1 MSLPSIVKDVDGK
14 PIEDDRSIAFLKLL
28 GNPLSKILTVIIN
41 RLMNCGYVPYPMK
54 VVKHTPVHKGGE
66 FIQGGP
72 KVVTQTFGL
81 IAQRFVVH

>member
-41 RLMNCGYVPYPMK
+41 RLMNNGHTLK
-54 VVKHTPVHKGGE
+54 VGKQTLVHKGGE
-66 FIQGGP
+66 
-72 KVVTQTFGL
+72 L
-81 IAQRFVVH
+81 

>member
-41 RLMNCGYVPYPMK
+41 RQMNNGYVPHTLK
-54 VVKHTPVHKGGE
+54 VGKQTLVHKGGE
-66 FIQGGP
+66 LQLA
-72 KVVTQTFGL
+72 TFDL
-81 IAQRFVVH
+81 LLYAQA